1 MNIRDRLKH
10 TAPPWGFWLSTLLL
24 CLLVF
29 AGCTGCGQ
37 KTSPVPAPMPAQH
50 TGLQGDSAPTPHA
63 ATDTAETPTAAEP
76 PAPLAP
82 LQLGPDYNPHYGQS
96 YYGITENNLK
106 PPPLSEFNEDPLYWV
121 PGWKVANN
129 KYGEGY
135 LVPPERYPG
144 ENAEKRARVHAQQMA
159 LLAERRKALAEGR
172 STFTDAAFRQEKAR
186 IGAEIFAEGLSNLHA
201 AKYLASSLL
210 INSSDYKQAALAY
223 AEKAHE
229 ENPDDFHTLFLLA
242 HLQRHHGTRATDET
256 RAAANFRKLIAMNP
270 NVARLYYEYGHAD
283 VIENWDESL
292 AALEKSLALDHTL
305 YYGDALRSLA
315 LSHHS
320 TPAKAIEYL
329 ERWYAIYPD
338 PFTLEII
345 DGLKNGEGF
354 KLRFSDH

>member
-10 TAPPWGFWLSTLLL
+10 TAPPWEFWLSTLLL

-37 KTSPVPAPMPAQH
+37 KTPPAALMPAQH
-50 TGLQGDSAPTPHA
+50 TAQKNDTPPTPH
-63 ATDTAETPTAAEP
+63 TEPDTAETPTAAEP

-82 LQLGPDYNPHYGQS
+82 LQLGPDYNPHYGKS

-135 LVPPERYPG
+135 LVPPEQYPG
-144 ENAEKRARVHAQQMA
+144 ENEDKIARVHAKQMA
-159 LLAERRKALAEGR
+159 LREERRRALAEGR
-172 STFTDAAFRQEKAR
+172 NTFTDEAFRQEKAR

-201 AKYLASSLL
+201 AKYLASSFL
-210 INSSDYKQAALAY
+210 NSYHYRNAALAY

-242 HLQRHHGTRATDET
+242 HLQQRNHGNRATNEA
-256 RAAANFRKLIAMNP
+256 RATANFRTLIAMKP
-270 NVARLYYEYGHAD
+270 NVARLYYEYELVVGD
-283 VIENWDESL
+283 WDEAI
-292 AALEKSLALDHTL
+292 AALEKSLALDYTL

-315 LSHHS
+315 LLHHG

-354 KLRFSDH
+354 KVRFSDH

>member
-10 TAPPWGFWLSTLLL
+10 TAPPWEFWLSTLLL

-37 KTSPVPAPMPAQH
+37 KTPPAALMPAQH
-50 TGLQGDSAPTPHA
+50 TAQKNDTPPTPH
-63 ATDTAETPTAAEP
+63 TEPDTAETPTAAAP

-82 LQLGPDYNPHYGQS
+82 LQLGPDYNPHYGKS

-106 PPPLSEFNEDPLYWV
+106 PPSFSEFNQDPLYWV
-121 PGWKVANN
+121 PGWKVAKNQ
-129 KYGEGY
+129 YGEAY
-135 LVPPERYPG
+135 QVPPEQSPG
-144 ENAEKRARVHAQQMA
+144 ENEDKIARVHAKQMA
-159 LLAERRKALAEGR
+159 LREERRRALAEGR
-172 STFTDAAFRQEKAR
+172 NTFTDEAFRQEKAR

-201 AKYLASSLL
+201 AKYLASSFL
-210 INSSDYKQAALAY
+210 NSYHYRNAALAY

-242 HLQRHHGTRATDET
+242 HLQRNHGNRGTDET
-256 RAAANFRKLIAMNP
+256 RAAANFRTLIAMKP
-270 NVARLYYEYGHAD
+270 NVARLYYEYGHALKSW
-283 VIENWDESL
+283 EESI
-292 AALEKSLALDHTL
+292 AAREKSLELDHTL
-305 YYGDALRSLA
+305 YYGDALHWLA
-315 LSHHS
+315 LAHLD

-354 KLRFSDH
+354 KVRFSDH